1 MDLREERDFWRTR
14 ALDLEARREILHFS
28 SIPLTV
34 LEELRVKCE
43 QDIEYWYS
51 HAHKA
56 YVDSKLYTAE
66 KWTTLYEAS
75 LFQENQIEYWKK
87 KYEEATAFAKTQL
100 LMEKIR
106 KHRVRFT
113 FDSKS

>member
-1 MDLREERDFWRTR
+1 M
-14 ALDLEARREILHFS
+14 
-28 SIPLTV
+28 
-34 LEELRVKCE
+34 
-43 QDIEYWYS
+43 
-51 HAHKA
+51 
-56 YVDSKLYTAE
+56 DSKLYTEE
-66 KWTTLYEAS
+66 KMTTLYEAS

-87 KYEEATAFAKTQL
+87 KYEEATAFAKIRL

>member
-1 MDLREERDFWRTR
+1 M
-14 ALDLEARREILHFS
+14 
-28 SIPLTV
+28 
-34 LEELRVKCE
+34 
-43 QDIEYWYS
+43 
-51 HAHKA
+51 
-56 YVDSKLYTAE
+56 
-66 KWTTLYEAS
+66 TTLYEAS

-87 KYEEATAFAKTQL
+87 KYEEATAFAKIRL